1 MWEVDPQ
8 ARKIIKQCLAIDPS
22 DRSSCQELLQDPYF
36 QSIAETQ
43 QLANSEVP
51 QSFVSTEAMTN
62 IRQPVDAQEDSNSF
76 GILVTTFPHLR
87 NQMEGRQ
94 SGVLDLNLS
103 DRLEAVL
110 DAIHV
115 CAQKN
120 ATVAKAF
127 FELQPW
133 KERYQDHAE
142 EGSLL
147 RHQLGLT
154 VRLEAVLEAINTIAK
169 SDPEVARDFLYIL
182 HQSPAPQAT

>member
-8 ARKIIKQCLAIDPS
+8 ARKIIKQCLVIDPS
-22 DRSSCQELLQDPYF
+22 ARSSCQELLQDPYF

-43 QLANSEVP
+43 FAYSEVP

-62 IRQPVDAQEDSNSF
+62 IHQPVDALYGF
-76 GILVTTFPHLR
+76 GIPVTTFPHLG

-103 DRLEAVL
+103 ERLEAVL
-110 DAIHV
+110 DAIYA

-120 ATVAKAF
+120 AAVAKVF
-127 FELQPW
+127 FTLQPW
-133 KERYQDHAE
+133 KEQYQDHAE

-147 RHQLGLT
+147 RHQRGLT
-154 VRLEAVLEAINTIAK
+154 MRLEAVLEAINTIAQ

-182 HQSPAPQAT
+182 HQSPAPQAI

>member
-1 MWEVDPQ
+1 MWEVDPPV
-8 ARKIIKQCLAIDPS
+8 RKIIKQCLVIDPS
-22 DRSSCQELLQDPYF
+22 ARSSCQELLQGPYF

-43 QLANSEVP
+43 QLANSEVS
-51 QSFVSTEAMTN
+51 QTFVGTEAMTN
-62 IRQPVDAQEDSNSF
+62 IRQPVDAQED
-76 GILVTTFPHLR
+76 LVTIFPHLR

-120 ATVAKAF
+120 AAVAKAF
-127 FELQPW
+127 FKLQPLW

-154 VRLEAVLEAINTIAK
+154 MRLEAVLEGINIIAK
-169 SDPEVARDFLYIL
+169 SDPKVARDFLYIL